1 MKNARE
7 FIMLFFKGVAMGA
20 ANVIPGVSGGTIAF
34 ITGIY
39 DKLIESLKRLDIKAV
54 RLFITGKF
62 KEFANY
68 VNLGFLVFL
77 FLGIGISIVSL
88 GKLLKWLFEIYPI
101 EVWAF
106 FFGLIVASVYSVGK
120 AIKKWNASSIG
131 GILFG
136 TAVAIALAFL
146 KPATESTS
154 FIYLILCGVVA
165 ICSMLLPGLSGSFV
179 LILMGNYQLIML
191 TAIPEGNFSIIV
203 PVAIGALI
211 GFIALSHFISYMLRK
226 HEMSTIGTLTGFI
239 LGSLLIIWPWKSE
252 VFLKDEAGAYLIK
265 EGEKIV
271 MGYEW
276 FLPSFSSSQTIISI
290 ALMIVGAALVILLD
304 KFGNSKGQVAN

>member
-7 FIMLFFKGVAMGA
+7 FILLFFKGVAMGA

-39 DKLIESLKRLDIKAV
+39 DKLIDSLKRLDLKAL
-54 RLFITGKF
+54 RLFFTGKC
-62 KEFANY
+62 KEFADY
-68 VNLGFLVFL
+68 INLWFLVFL
-77 FLGIGISIVSL
+77 FLGVGISLVTL
-88 GKLLKWLFEIYPI
+88 GKLLKWFFETYPI

-120 AIKKWNASSIG
+120 AIKQWNASSVG
-131 GILFG
+131 GIALG
-136 TAVAIALAFL
+136 TTVAVALAFL

-191 TAIPEGNFSIIV
+191 TAIPEGDLSIIA
-203 PVAIGALI
+203 PVAIGALV
-211 GFIALSHFISYMLRK
+211 GFIALSHFISFMLKK
-226 HEMSTIGTLTGFI
+226 HEMTTIGTLTGFI
-239 LGSLLIIWPWKSE
+239 LGSLLIIWPWKKE
-252 VFLKDEAGAYLIK
+252 VFLKDDTGEFLIK

-271 MGYEW
+271 MGYER
-276 FLPSFSSSQTIISI
+276 FLPSISSGQTIMSI
-290 ALMIVGAALVILLD
+290 ILMIVGAALVILLD
-304 KFGNSKGQVAN
+304 KFGNSKGQTAN